1 MGGEYCAEGGICICV
16 YVGGEYCAGGGYM
29 YMWVGNIVQGGGY
42 MYMWGGNT
50 LYKRWPQLDLE
61 DDTVHTET
69 LILKHTAH
77 THTPL
82 HIQTDMKPNIL
93 FGFLKNFKLSFLV
106 YIYINKNIQL
116 HAICSLN
123 FFHCFRTVSCMLY
136 SVSFIIN
143 INDLILIL
151 ITQFLYFCFF
161 LYPVSHSMALS
172 CISISFIF
180 LYSESCILCPF
191 CIKFMMFDRSI
202 EWIWLNISMDQEYSL
217 VVRPGNIFVRW
228 WIIVSALGHH

>member
-1 MGGEYCAEGGICICV
+1 MTSA
-16 YVGGEYCAGGGYM
+16 
-29 YMWVGNIVQGGGY
+29 WPWRWHSTHGNPNIEAHCTY
-42 MYMWGGNT
+42 THT
-50 LYKRWPQLDLE
+50 L
-61 DDTVHTET
+61 THTNRHET
-69 LILKHTAH
+69 KHTFWIFKKLQIIFSC
-77 THTPL
+77 L
-82 HIQTDMKPNIL
+82 HL
-93 FGFLKNFKLSFLV
+93 H
-106 YIYINKNIQL
+106 KNIQL

-143 INDLILIL
+143 INDLILML

-191 CIKFMMFDRSI
+191 CIKFMMFERSI
-202 EWIWLNISMDQEYSL
+202 EWI
-217 VVRPGNIFVRW
+217 
-228 WIIVSALGHH
+228 